1 MRAGDRLVH
10 RAHHGP
16 CESVI
21 VRVYYATAGEADSW
35 TLALAQG
42 CGVTQERLEPR
53 DVVEVSDGVWR
64 LRREV
69 ES

>member
-1 MRAGDRLVH
+1 
-10 RAHHGP
+10 
-16 CESVI
+16 VI